1 MNRKTLRTIGLTNFT
16 VLVVLAAA
24 WQVQAQNVE
33 TKYPTMA
40 PLEQYMMER
49 NAEIELARTAAPA
62 SISHDAEVMVMGQHG
77 YEVAVQGKNGF
88 VCLVERSFS
97 VGFDDPEFW
106 NPKLR
111 SPICFNPPA
120 ARFRIPLLNKKTE
133 LVIAGKSKDQISKN
147 IQSAFENKELS
158 LLEPGAMCY
167 MLSKQQY
174 TSDLVGHWHPH
185 LMFFVPYSKL
195 SDWGAG
201 LAGSPVVGEFVD
213 KVESFTLYL
222 VPVREWSDGTPD
234 HEGNH

>member
-1 MNRKTLRTIGLTNFT
+1 MNRKALRMFGLTNFA
-16 VLVVLAAA
+16 VLFVLAAV
-24 WQVQAQNVE
+24 WRVQAQDAQ
-33 TKYPTMA
+33 TKYSAMA
-40 PLEQYMMER
+40 PLDQYMMER
-49 NAEIELARTAAPA
+49 NAEVELARSAAPA
-62 SISHDAEVMVMGQHG
+62 SISNDAEVMVMGQHG
-77 YEVAVQGKNGF
+77 YEVVVQGKNGF

-147 IQSAFENKELS
+147 IQSAFERKELS

-174 TSDLVGHWHPH
+174 TGDPVGHWHPH
-185 LMFFVPYSKL
+185 LMFFVPYSNV

-201 LAGSPVVGEFVD
+201 LAGSPVVGEFVA
-213 KVESFTLYL
+213 KVERFTLYL
-222 VPVREWSDGTPD
+222 VPVGQWSDGTSD
-234 HEGNH
+234 H